1 MVTGAHV
8 PYSQTKKMSNPARNA
23 TYMRSFYNV
32 LRICMFAIS
41 SMISI
46 SGIILVFFA
55 CYEFL
60 FVFLH
65 LEVSNPHETTM
76 RVAIGLLSAI
86 DMFLLATVFLVF
98 SVGLLVL
105 FRDPAAELP
114 VRLPEWLR
122 LKNFMQLKVILWEAI
137 LTTLVIAVVTGLAT
151 RRMRGEEF
159 SLLLLVLPG
168 IIFLISLSLY
178 FLKKSEHH

>member
-1 MVTGAHV
+1 MNSPSVNT
-8 PYSQTKKMSNPARNA
+8 S
-23 TYMRSFYNV
+23 YMRFFFNI
-32 LRICMFAIS
+32 LRVFMFSIA
-41 SMISI
+41 SMVFI
-46 SGIILVFFA
+46 SGVILMAFA

-60 FVFLH
+60 IVFIH
-65 LEVSNPHETTM
+65 LQTSNPHETTM

-86 DMFLLATVFLVF
+86 DMFLLSTVFFVF

-122 LKNFMQLKVILWEAI
+122 VKNFMQLKVILWEAI
-137 LTTLVIAVVTGLAT
+137 LTTLVIACLTGLAT
-151 RRMRGEEF
+151 RRMKGDEF
-159 SLLLLVLPG
+159 SAVLLTLPG

-178 FLKKSEHH
+178 FLRKSESH